1 MVERPRPGNDE
12 FGRFEYGIPPA
23 KNGDYAFL
31 LHLIASLK
39 STGKGAIILPH
50 GVLFRG
56 NTEADIRRKL
66 VQRGLI
72 KGIIGLPAEPLLRH
86 RHPRLHRRDRQGE
99 RRTPAP
105 ASS

>member
-1 MVERPRPGNDE
+1 M
-12 FGRFEYGIPPA
+12 PPA

-31 LHLIASLK
+31 LHILRSLK
-39 STGKGAIILPH
+39 STGKGACILPH

-56 NTEADIRRKL
+56 NAEAAIRRNL
-66 VQRGLI
+66 VQRGYI

-86 RHPRLHRRDRQGE
+86 RHPRLHRRARQGE
-99 RRTPAP
+99 RRTPAR